1 MLSQWMAMLIGNKY
15 IIAKYGDNGWH
26 VAEQILARDDIEAA
40 DYLHR
45 NYDQEWHLIDE
56 EQLNE
61 FEVEWSSRV

>member
-15 IIAKYGDNGWH
+15 IIAKHGDSGWH